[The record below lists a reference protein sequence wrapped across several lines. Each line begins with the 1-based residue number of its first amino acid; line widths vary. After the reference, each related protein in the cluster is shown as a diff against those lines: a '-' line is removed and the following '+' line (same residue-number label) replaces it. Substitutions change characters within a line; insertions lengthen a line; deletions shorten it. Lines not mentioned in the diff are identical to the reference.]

1 MSAAESPYA
10 RLEKLFRRLSALADA
25 EAVLNWDQA
34 AMMPRGGAGARA
46 EQVAEL
52 RAVRHSMISAPET
65 GEWLD
70 AAEEGDGLDAWQAAN
85 LRHMRRRW
93 THATALEETLV
104 RALAEAESAC
114 ETAWRTARPEAD
126 FGAVLPSLQAV
137 LDLVREAAA
146 GKAGKLGLAPYDAL
160 LDRYEPGARADEI
173 DPVFDELEDFL
184 PGLLAD
190 VLAAQAALPEAR
202 PPPGP
207 FPAGKQRLL
216 GMRLMKAFGFDFDH
230 GRLDESLHPFCG
242 GVPED
247 IRVTTRYDEDDFA
260 SGLMG
265 VLHETGHAL
274 YDRGL
279 PRAWRG
285 QPVGD
290 AIGMSVH
297 ESQSLLIEMQVC
309 RSRPFMD
316 FAAPLIAEA
325 FSGSGPE
332 WEAGNLHRLAIRVRP
347 DFIRVDAD
355 EVTYPAHVI
364 LRYRLEKA
372 MIEGGM
378 EAADLPAAWNQGM
391 ERALGITP
399 PDDREGCLQDV
410 HWYAGA
416 WGYFPTYTLGA
427 MMAAQLFQAAD
438 RADGAISEGI
448 GRGDFAPLLAWLGE
462 NVHAKGSLLTSEE
475 MLTAATGRPLEANA
489 FKAHLKR
496 RYLD

>member
-1 MSAAESPYA
+1 MAETPYA
-10 RLEKLFRRLSALADA
+10 RLEKLFLRLSALADA

-34 AMMPRGGAGARA
+34 TMMPRGGAGARA
-46 EQVAEL
+46 GQVAEL
-52 RAVRHSMISAPET
+52 RAVSHSMISAPET
-65 GEWLD
+65 GDWLD
-70 AAEEGDGLDAWQAAN
+70 VAEAGDGLDAWQAAN
-85 LRHMRRRW
+85 LYHMRRRW
-93 THATALEETLV
+93 THATALDETLV
-104 RALAEAESAC
+104 RALTEAESAC

-126 FGAVLPSLQAV
+126 FAAVLPSLQAV

-146 GKAGKLGLAPYDAL
+146 AKAGRLGLAPYDAL
-160 LDRYEPGARADEI
+160 LDQYEPGARAEEI

-184 PGLLAD
+184 PALLAD
-190 VLAAQAALPEAR
+190 VLAAQAAHPKAQ

-207 FPAGKQRLL
+207 FPAGKQRAL
-216 GMRLMKAFGFDFDH
+216 GMRLMEAFGFDFDH

-247 IRVTTRYDEDDFA
+247 IRITTRYDEDDFA

-290 AIGMSVH
+290 AIGMAVH

-325 FSGSGPE
+325 FSGYGPE
-332 WEAGNLHRLAIRVRP
+332 WEAENLHRLAIRVRP
-347 DFIRVDAD
+347 GFIRVDAD
-355 EVTYPAHVI
+355 EVTYPVHVI

-372 MIEGGM
+372 MIEGAM
-378 EAADLPAAWNQGM
+378 EAADLPGAWNQGM

-399 PDDREGCLQDV
+399 PSDREGCLQDV
-410 HWYAGA
+410 HWYDGA

-427 MMAAQLFQAAD
+427 MTAAQLFQAAD
-438 RADGAISEGI
+438 GAEGAIGEGI
-448 GRGDFAPLLAWLGE
+448 ARGDFAPLLAWLGD
-462 NVHAKGSLLTSEE
+462 NVHAKGSLLTSDQ

-496 RYLD
+496 RYQD

>member
-1 MSAAESPYA
+1 MAETPYA
-10 RLEKLFRRLSALADA
+10 RLENLFLRQGTIADA

-34 AMMPRGGAGARA
+34 VMMPRGGAGVRA
-46 EQVAEL
+46 GQVAEL
-52 RAVRHSMISAPET
+52 RAVRHGMISAPET
-65 GEWLD
+65 GDLLD
-70 AAEEGDGLDAWQAAN
+70 AAEEGDGLDPWQAAN
-85 LRHMRRRW
+85 LHHMRRRW
-93 THATALEETLV
+93 SHATALDETMV

-126 FGAVLPSLQAV
+126 FAAVLPALQAV

-146 GKAGKLGLAPYDAL
+146 AKAGKLGLKPYDAL
-160 LDRYEPGARADEI
+160 LDRYEPGARAEAI
-173 DPVFDELEDFL
+173 DPVFSELEDFL

-190 VLAAQAALPEAR
+190 ALAAQAAGPTAH

-207 FPAGKQRLL
+207 FPVDRQRRL
-216 GMRLMKAFGFDFDH
+216 GMRLMEVLGFDFDH

-247 IRVTTRYDEDDFA
+247 LRVTTRYDEDDFA
-260 SGLMG
+260 SGLMA

-279 PRAWRG
+279 PRDWRG

-290 AIGMSVH
+290 ALGMAIH
-297 ESQSLLIEMQVC
+297 ESQSLLIEMQAC

-316 FAAPLIAEA
+316 FAAPLIRDA
-325 FSGSGPE
+325 FSGSGPD

-347 DFIRVDAD
+347 GYIRVDAD
-355 EVTYPAHVI
+355 EVTYPSHVI

-378 EAADLPAAWNQGM
+378 DAADLPGAWNQGM

-399 PDDREGCLQDV
+399 PSDREGCLQDI
-410 HWYAGA
+410 HWYVGA

-427 MMAAQLFQAAD
+427 MMAAQLFQAAG
-438 RADGAISEGI
+438 RANVAISDGI
-448 GRGDFAPLLAWLGE
+448 ALGEFAPLMDWLGD
-462 NVHAKGSLLTSEE
+462 NVHAKGSLLSSDQ
-475 MLTAATGRPLEANA
+475 LLSAATGRPLDAAA
-489 FKAHLKR
+489 FKTHLKR

>member
-1 MSAAESPYA
+1 MSETPYS
-10 RLEKLFRRLSALADA
+10 RLENLFRRLGAIADA
-25 EAVLNWDQA
+25 EAVLHWDQA
-34 AMMPRGGAGARA
+34 TMMPRGGAGARA
-46 EQVAEL
+46 VQVAEL
-52 RAVRHSMISAPET
+52 RAVGHAMLSAPET
-65 GEWLD
+65 GDLLD
-70 AAEEGDGLDAWQAAN
+70 AAEAGNGLDAWQAAN
-85 LRHMRRRW
+85 LHHMRRNW
-93 THATALEETLV
+93 THATALDETLV
-104 RALAEAESAC
+104 RALVEAEAAC
-114 ETAWRTARPEAD
+114 ETAWRTARPNAD
-126 FGAVLPSLQAV
+126 FAHVLPSLQGV

-146 GKAGKLGLAPYDAL
+146 AKSGKLGLSPYDAL
-160 LDRYEPGARADEI
+160 LDQYEPGARAADI
-173 DPVFDELEDFL
+173 DPVFDDLEDFL

-190 VLAAQAALPEAR
+190 VLAAQGAAPEAH

-207 FPAGKQRLL
+207 FPLGQQRAL
-216 GMRLMKAFGFDFDH
+216 GMKFMEAFGFDFDH
-230 GRLDESLHPFCG
+230 GRLDVSLHPFCG

-247 IRVTTRYDEDDFA
+247 IRITTRYDEDDFA
-260 SGLMG
+260 SGLLG

-279 PRAWRG
+279 PPDWRG

-290 AIGMSVH
+290 AIGMAVH

-316 FAAPLIAEA
+316 FAAPHVAEA
-325 FSGSGPE
+325 FSGVGAD
-332 WEAGNLHRLAIRVRP
+332 WEAENLHRLAIRVQP

-372 MIEGGM
+372 MIEGAM

-391 ERALGITP
+391 ERSLGITP
-399 PDDREGCLQDV
+399 PSDREGCLQDL
-410 HWYAGA
+410 HWYDGA

-438 RADGAISEGI
+438 QADGTIGEGI
-448 GRGDFAPLLAWLGE
+448 GRGDFTPLLAWLGE
-462 NVHAKGSLLTSEE
+462 NVHAKGSLLTSDQ
-475 MLTAATGRPLEANA
+475 MLTAATGRPLDTAA